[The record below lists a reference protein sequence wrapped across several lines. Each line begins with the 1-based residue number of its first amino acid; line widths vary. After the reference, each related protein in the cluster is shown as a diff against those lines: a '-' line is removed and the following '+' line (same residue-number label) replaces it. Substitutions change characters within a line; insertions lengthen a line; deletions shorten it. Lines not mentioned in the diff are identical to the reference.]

1 MLRFRSFSWG
11 VALLVTG
18 VVVATAAR
26 AEAPPPELPLIE
38 NKLHPM
44 GFRFEVSPLYTYSLN
59 DKYTHHTG
67 FTLALAFHVFDF
79 LGIEA
84 YGGYNLNGFG
94 ELNSVS
100 GWPSALRSGW
110 TNLTEAVN
118 AFTHSTDAP
127 DFLRQKALEL
137 PDLYYQTWNA
147 GANVVFSPFYGKW
160 SIVSELDGSF
170 YFYGIAGA
178 GAAGTAKEDWQTPGQ
193 IVQGPVVVPLHYG
206 VGTRIFF
213 TKWLALRA
221 EIRDYW
227 WINPEVEEH
236 DQSGADPCP
245 GGYCLTVEGQRQ
257 QFVDFSRMTMV
268 QAGVSFIF

>member
-1 MLRFRSFSWG
+1 MLRNRSRYLG
-11 VALLVTG
+11 AALLVSC
-18 VVVATAAR
+18 VALSHGAR
-26 AEAPPPELPLIE
+26 AETRPAELPLIE

-44 GFRFEVSPLYTYSLN
+44 GMRFELSPMYTYSLN

-67 FTLALAFHVFDF
+67 FALAAAFHIFDY
-79 LGIEA
+79 LGVEA

-94 ELNSVS
+94 ELNQVS
-100 GWPSALRSGW
+100 GWPSAMRSGW

-118 AFTHSTDAP
+118 AFTHSADAP
-127 DFLRQKALEL
+127 EFLRNKPLEL

-160 SIVSELDGSF
+160 SIVSELGGSF
-170 YFYGIAGA
+170 YLYGVAGA
-178 GAAGTAKEDWQTPGQ
+178 GAAGTAKEDYQQQGALIT
-193 IVQGPVVVPLHYG
+193 GPVVVPVHYG

-213 TKWLALRA
+213 TKWLALRL
-221 EIRDYW
+221 ELRDYW
-227 WINPEVEEH
+227 WINPEVQEQ

-245 GGYCLTVEGQRQ
+245 GGFCLTVDGQKQ
-257 QFVDFSRMTMV
+257 QFIDFSRVTML